1 MFDPLAPTGPEKY
14 WVAHCSPLIPPN
26 LGEETICSD
35 RPRAQRGHL
44 ELSKPNFG
52 WSKEVNVAHE
62 REIADEQAFL
72 DLALV
77 ALDHMRDEARSLRD
91 SAAVANMR
99 GAGDLVE
106 RDVVMGTALQRL
118 DQLAIGDQPLFFG
131 RIDYVANESGQAD
144 TYHVGR
150 LAVSDDELNAL
161 VVDWRAPV
169 AEAFYRA
176 TGVESLNLARR
187 RHVAL
192 RSHVVTGVEDEY
204 FADSFGE
211 LSLPED
217 EVRSATEE
225 GLVDGGLAL
234 GGPGALLAALG
245 RARTGRMGD
254 IVATIQGE
262 QDQIIRTP
270 LAGVLLVQGG
280 PGTGKTAVALHRAAY
295 LLFTHRATLERQG
308 VLVVGPNPLFLN
320 YIENV
325 LPSLGESG
333 VTLSTISGLV
343 TNVDVRGRDDEAV
356 DQIKGDPRMVQF
368 VARALRTRQ
377 RPLREDVSIPVGRAI
392 VVVKARYT
400 KEVVDHARRRPGNH
414 NQRRSALG
422 RELANRLANEYHVRF
437 MREEVEGVSA
447 VNELADLIRNTHQ
460 FRELLERIWPRLSGQ
475 ELLHDLFGAPALLRA
490 AGKNLLS
497 EQECQLLYRP
507 RSSSLEE
514 IKWSKADAA
523 LIDEARILLGPRRR
537 PRPPTPKLT
546 ESDILDGVDLDSYQ
560 GNVRAA
566 ALREAARLVPAANTV
581 LDEAEFV
588 TYGHIVVDEAQD
600 LSPMELRVLRR
611 RDLTGSMTIV
621 GDMGQA
627 TTASSSASWD
637 TVLRVLEPRRTPTR
651 VDLTVSYRTPEE
663 VLTFAA
669 PTLAAAAPDLEPPRP
684 VRRAG
689 TQPIVEVVNEP
700 DFAERVVA
708 ATRRECA
715 AVAPGRVA
723 VIVSGPGV
731 ADTVDILRAGGLDAS
746 DPRQDAG
753 RGLSADLVV
762 LAAEGANGLE
772 FDSVVVLEPGDIAR
786 RGAPDRDAVT
796 PRGLRTLYVAMTRPT
811 RRLALVA
818 SRGLPPTLRDGAGL
832 TRHHS

>member
-1 MFDPLAPTGPEKY
+1 M
-14 WVAHCSPLIPPN
+14 
-26 LGEETICSD
+26 
-35 RPRAQRGHL
+35 
-44 ELSKPNFG
+44 
-52 WSKEVNVAHE
+52 AHE
-62 REIADEQAFL
+62 REVAEEQAFL

-106 RDVVMGTALQRL
+106 RDVVMGTALNRL

-131 RIDYVANESGQAD
+131 RIDYVPDDTGQVD
-144 TYHVGR
+144 KYHVGR
-150 LAVSDDELNAL
+150 LAVSDDELNPL

-176 TGVESLNLARR
+176 TGVESLGLSRR
-187 RHVAL
+187 RHVAM
-192 RSHVVTGVEDEY
+192 RGHEVISVEDEY
-204 FADSFGE
+204 FADANGE
-211 LSLPED
+211 LMLPED

-225 GLVDGGLAL
+225 GLVEGGLAL

-262 QDQIIRTP
+262 QDRIIRSP

-295 LLFTHRATLERQG
+295 LLFTFRATLERQG

-343 TNVDVRGRDDEAV
+343 TNVDIRGRESEDV
-356 DQIKGDPRMVQF
+356 DQLKGDVRMV
-368 VARALRTRQ
+368 ALLGRALRTRQ
-377 RPLREDVSIPVGRAI
+377 RPLRSDVRIPVGRAI
-392 VVVKARYT
+392 VVMKARYT
-400 KEVVDHARRRPGNH
+400 EEAVERARRRPGNH
-414 NQRRSALG
+414 NQRRSAVG
-422 RELANRLANEYHVRF
+422 REIANRLAQEYYQRFVR
-437 MREEVEGVSA
+437 EGMDDVA
-447 VNELADLIRNTHQ
+447 GVNELADLIRARTEFKEALQ
-460 FRELLERIWPRLSGQ
+460 RIWPRLSGQ

-490 AGKNLLS
+490 AGKGHFSDNELELLA
-497 EQECQLLYRP
+497 RK
-507 RSSSLEE
+507 RSASLEE
-514 IKWSKADAA
+514 IEWTKADAA
-523 LIDEARILLGPRRR
+523 LIDEARILLGPQRR
-537 PRPPTPKLT
+537 PRPPVKLG
-546 ESDILDGVDLDSYQ
+546 ESGILDGIDLDSYA
-560 GNVRAA
+560 GDVRAA
-566 ALREAARLVPAANTV
+566 ALREAQRLAPQQSNE

-600 LSPMELRVLRR
+600 LSPMELRVLKR

-627 TTASSSASWD
+627 TTVSSSVSW
-637 TVLRVLEPRRTPTR
+637 TSVLEVLDPRRAPMR

-663 VLTFAA
+663 VLNFAA
-669 PTLAAAAPDLEPPRP
+669 PTLLAATPGLEPPRP

-689 TQPIVEVVNEP
+689 FTPIVEVVRP
-700 DFAERVVA
+700 DDFAATLVN
-708 ATRRECA
+708 ATRREVE

-723 VIVSGPGV
+723 VIVTGRRVDEIV
-731 ADTVDILRAGGLDAS
+731 AILTSNGLDAV
-746 DPRQDAG
+746 DPRVQESK
-753 RGLSADLVV
+753 GLGADLVV
-762 LAAEGANGLE
+762 LGAEGANGLE
-772 FDSVVVLEPGDIAR
+772 FDATIVVEPGQIAS
-786 RGAPDRDAVT
+786 RGSLDASTTT

-811 RRLALVA
+811 RRLAIVA
-818 SRGLPPTLRDGAGL
+818 SGALPATLL
-832 TRHHS
+832 

>member
-1 MFDPLAPTGPEKY
+1 M
-14 WVAHCSPLIPPN
+14 
-26 LGEETICSD
+26 
-35 RPRAQRGHL
+35 
-44 ELSKPNFG
+44 
-52 WSKEVNVAHE
+52 AHE
-62 REIADEQAFL
+62 REIGEEQLFL
-72 DLALV
+72 DIALK

-99 GAGDLVE
+99 GAGDLGE
-106 RDVVMGTALQRL
+106 RDVVMGTALNRL

-131 RIDYVANESGQAD
+131 RIDYAPNNQGQCD

-176 TGVESLNLARR
+176 TGVESLGLARR

-192 RSHVVTGVEDEY
+192 RSHEVTGVEDEY
-204 FADSFGE
+204 FADADGE
-211 LSLPED
+211 LMLPED

-245 RARTGRMGD
+245 RARTGHMGD
-254 IVATIQGE
+254 IIATIQGE
-262 QDQIIRTP
+262 QDRIIRAP
-270 LAGVLLVQGG
+270 LAGILLVQGG

-295 LLFTHRATLERQG
+295 LLFTYRSTLERQG

-343 TNVDVRGRDDEAV
+343 TNVDVRGRDSEPV
-356 DQIKGDPRMVQF
+356 DWLKGDLRMVQF

-377 RPLREDVSIPVGRAI
+377 HPLRSDVEIPVGRAI
-392 VVVKARYT
+392 VVLKAQYT
-400 KEVVDHARRRPGNH
+400 KEAVDRARRRPGNH
-414 NQRRSALG
+414 NQRRSAVG
-422 RELANRLANEYHVRF
+422 RELANRLANEYLDRFVR
-437 MREEVEGVSA
+437 EVSDDISQVG
-447 VNELADLIRNTHQ
+447 ELADLIRNT
-460 FRELLERIWPRLSGQ
+460 REFKEVVQRIWPRLSGQ
-475 ELLHDLFGAPALLRA
+475 ELLHDLFGAPALIRA
-490 AGKNLLS
+490 AGAKWCNRPYNS
-497 EQECQLLYRP
+497 DEEMALLYRP
-507 RSSSLEE
+507 RAESLEAT
-514 IKWSKADAA
+514 KWTQAAAA
-523 LIDEARILLGPRRR
+523 LIDEARILLGPCRR
-537 PRPPTPKLT
+537 PRPPMKIE
-546 ESDILDGVDLDSYQ
+546 ESGILDGVDLDAYA

-566 ALREAARLVPAANTV
+566 ALREAARLAPSANTA

-600 LSPMELRVLRR
+600 LSPMELRVLKR

-627 TTASSSASWD
+627 TTVSSSASWNS
-637 TVLRVLEPRRTPTR
+637 VLEVLDPRRSPTR
-651 VDLTVSYRTPEE
+651 VDLSVSYRTPEE
-663 VLTFAA
+663 VLDFAA
-669 PTLAAAAPDLEPPRP
+669 PTLRAATPELEPPRP

-689 TQPIVEVVNEP
+689 TSPIVEVVGP
-700 DFAERVVA
+700 ERFEA
-708 ATRRECA
+708 TLAKATRREA
-715 AVAPGRVA
+715 QAVAPGRVA
-723 VIVSGPGV
+723 VIVTGSR
-731 ADTVDILRAGGLDAS
+731 VDEVVGILLRSGLDAV
-746 DPRQDAG
+746 DPREQEG
-753 RGLSADLVV
+753 RGLGAGLVV

-772 FDSVVVLEPGDIAR
+772 FDATIVVEPGQIAS
-786 RGAPDRDAVT
+786 RGSSDPTRTT

-811 RRLALVA
+811 RRLAIVA
-818 SRGLPPTLRDGAGL
+818 CGDLPVTLL
-832 TRHHS
+832 